1 MADGIELAARPAFAG
16 LLAPIGPSP
25 ARVKV
30 AERRGLRLA
39 VMEVRKGRAEALSQ
53 RVQTRYGLTLPWGP
67 RRASSG
73 AIDFLGVG
81 PGRWLA
87 IGADDLSEALGEAA
101 SVIDQSD
108 GLAVLRIS
116 GPSTRAAFAKGL
128 PIDLDASAFAEDA
141 VAASALAHIGVTL
154 WRRDDATTFE
164 VALYRSLAG
173 DFAQWLREAAA
184 EFGLALA

>member
-1 MADGIELAARPAFAG
+1 
-16 LLAPIGPSP
+16 
-25 ARVKV
+25 
-30 AERRGLRLA
+30 
-39 VMEVRKGRAEALSQ
+39 MEVRKGRAEALSQ

-87 IGADDLSEALGEAA
+87 IGADDLSDALGEAA
-101 SVIDQSD
+101 SVIISD

-116 GPSTRAAFAKGL
+116 GLSTRAAFAKGL